1 MKIYL
6 DESGHTGPDLLCKD
20 QPFFAIAA
28 CWMDECDYYEIR
40 DKIFNGVQSEELKFK
55 SIKKRKKLVSLER
68 FIKFVN
74 EKSDRYCVY
83 LVDKKSI
90 LIEKFVLDCIEPA
103 YAEMGLDISEE
114 GGIRAYANL
123 LNICLP
129 GYMGIGWYN
138 QFLKLYQNFIRQ
150 KNKQSILDLH
160 KHSTSVKPEAEEF
173 IRPFLMMPQLSLEEV
188 RYQGYRNEIYD
199 VILLGLLVHIRNVF
213 KIKDFEIRYDNTKA
227 TTDIDL
233 GELLKGL
240 QNYDREVV
248 VSKVCKVH
256 PDINI
261 VDVKSCDSKIEP
273 VIQIADLIA
282 GLFVY
287 ATRQAKS
294 DGPLFRQLIDTITD
308 KNIICKI
315 CTADVTP
322 EQLGTKGADGC
333 ITVHSE
339 QMKKKG

>member
-6 DESGHTGPDLLCKD
+6 DESGHTGADLLCKD

-28 CWMDECDYYEIR
+28 CWMDDCDYYEIR

-55 SIKKRKKLVSLER
+55 SIKKRKKPVGLER
-68 FIKFVN
+68 FIQFIS

-103 YAEMGLDISEE
+103 YAEMGLDISKE

-129 GYMGIGWYN
+129 SYMGMGWYN
-138 QFLKLYQNFIRQ
+138 QFLKLYQNLIRQ
-150 KNKQSILDLH
+150 KDKQSILDLH
-160 KHSTSVKPEAEEF
+160 KHSSSVKPEAEEF
-173 IRPFLMMPQLSLEEV
+173 LRPFLMMPQLSIEEV
-188 RYQGYRNEIYD
+188 RCQGYRSEIYD
-199 VILLGLLVHIRNVF
+199 VILLGLLVHIRNAF
-213 KIKDFEIRYDNTKA
+213 KIKNFEIRYDNTKA
-227 TTDIDL
+227 TTDIAL

-240 QNYDREVV
+240 QSYDRKVV
-248 VSKVCKVH
+248 VSKACIVY

-261 VDVKSCDSKIEP
+261 VDVRSCDSKIEP

-287 ATRQAKS
+287 ATKPS
-294 DGPLFRQLIDTITD
+294 KVGGPLFRQLIDTISD
-308 KNIICKI
+308 KNIICKN

-322 EQLGTKGADGC
+322 EQLGTRGADGC

-339 QMKKKG
+339 QIKKKG